1 MGRRA
6 TQVRPPLTAQRR
18 FGAARDALGRV
29 LVRGERALE
38 RRGRIER
45 AAQEVSHA
53 PRTLD
58 EALDYVFSA
67 RPGRVKIAPNQVRSE
82 LRDFLL
88 FVQELRPRAVL
99 EIGTALGGTFF
110 LLTRVAA
117 PDAVLVTVDL
127 SSPRDLRFGGG
138 DVAQRAPLYEAFAV
152 DQQRVRFI
160 PGDSHTRALRQRVER
175 EFAGREVDLLF
186 IDGDHSEEG
195 VRADYELYRD
205 LVRPGGA
212 IAFHDIV
219 DGDPQLVGGVP
230 RFWQSVRTP
239 AAREF
244 VADHGQG
251 GWGLGV
257 LRR

>member
-1 MGRRA
+1 
-6 TQVRPPLTAQRR
+6 
-18 FGAARDALGRV
+18 V
-29 LVRGERALE
+29 LVRLERALE
-38 RRGRIER
+38 RQSRIER
-45 AAQEVSHA
+45 AAQEVLRA
-53 PRTLD
+53 PRSLD
-58 EALDYVFSA
+58 EALDYAFSA
-67 RPGRVKIAPNQVRSE
+67 RPGMVKIAPNQVRSE
-82 LRDFLL
+82 LREFLL

-138 DVAQRAPLYEAFAV
+138 NVGRRAPLYEAFAV
-152 DQQRVRFI
+152 DQQRVRFM
-160 PGDSHTRALRQRVER
+160 PGDSHTRAMRQRVET

-195 VRADYELYRD
+195 VRTDYVLYRD
-205 LVRPGGA
+205 LVRAGGA

-219 DGDPQLVGGVP
+219 DGDPQLVGGAP

-239 AAREF
+239 EAHEF
-244 VADHGQG
+244 VADRTQG
-251 GWGLGV
+251 GWGIGV